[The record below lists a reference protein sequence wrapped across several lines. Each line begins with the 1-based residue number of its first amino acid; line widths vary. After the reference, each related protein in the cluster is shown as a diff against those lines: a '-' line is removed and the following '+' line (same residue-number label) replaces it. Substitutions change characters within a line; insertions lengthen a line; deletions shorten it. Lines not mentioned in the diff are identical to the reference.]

1 MTENSNIS
9 DISTYTTSIEKKTG
23 ITNIA
28 NGVTN
33 NSVAELI
40 IKRYADKPNHH
51 TKLIRSSIES
61 LLNCQINERVNNQYM
76 FFRWDMPCISD
87 VANGY
92 VKSEESITQL
102 MKHGMTVADP
112 KDIEKW
118 IVEVMVCTTKQS
130 ALTEKDMALKARVY
144 AGKLSH
150 IPADILRYACEQ
162 ICLKSKFFPSLAEI
176 YEFVQPLLYYRKSL
190 VESVSQQL
198 ISAKGY

>member
-40 IKRYADKPNHH
+40 IKRYSEKPNPH

-76 FFRWDMPCISD
+76 FFRFTMPNTFACDHKIRQQV
-87 VANGY
+87 VAAL
-92 VKSEESITQL
+92 KDC
-102 MKHGMTVADP
+102 MAVAD
-112 KDIEKW
+112 DDMIRKW
-118 IVEVMVCTTKQS
+118 ILEVMVCTNKQS
-130 ALTEKDMALKARVY
+130 ALKENDMALKAKVY
-144 AGKLSH
+144 ASKLRH
-150 IPADILRYACEQ
+150 IPADILKNACDKLCYKE
-162 ICLKSKFFPSLAEI
+162 SWFPALADIMKYVEPE
-176 YEFVQPLLYYRKSL
+176 YYYRKSL
-190 VESVSQQL
+190 VELVSSKLIQQL
-198 ISAKGY
+198 K